1 MSKSEIEYHVKRR
14 DAYLQ
19 LADAENE
26 ILETLAPPNM
36 KQTEA
41 GHPEAAKNYDIEKIS
56 WVPKQ
61 GDKGPY
67 EQSDDVNNHNHKELL
82 KDLAAH
88 KGKMTIGQFFVWTFQ
103 NGSTIGRKKRS
114 F

>member
-1 MSKSEIEYHVKRR
+1 MSEDNDLALEMLLAIMDGQESGIATAR
-14 DAYLQ
+14 Q
-19 LADAENE
+19 LFKER
-26 ILETLAPPNM
+26 
-36 KQTEA
+36 K
-41 GHPEAAKNYDIEKIS
+41 AKNYDIEKIS

-67 EQSDDVNNHNHKELL
+67 EQSDDINNHNHKELL

-88 KGKMTIGQFFVWTFQ
+88 KGKMAIGQFFVWTFQ

>member
-1 MSKSEIEYHVKRR
+1 LSKAEIEALVKIRDGHR
-14 DAYLQ
+14 MIADAY
-19 LADAENE
+19 DEY
-26 ILETLAPPNM
+26 LETLAP
-36 KQTEA
+36 QA
-41 GHPEAAKNYDIEKIS
+41 GHPEAAKSYDIEKIT

-67 EQSDDVNNHNHKELL
+67 EQSDDINNHNHKELL